1 MPKVPLI
8 ALSVLLVACAGP
20 RPDLGRLYAM
30 QANPEG
36 QPPLVLIHGM
46 LGSRLIDQD
55 SGRELWPGST
65 WKILFH
71 DYRSLA
77 LEIDGD
83 TLEPLE
89 DAYRVRGI
97 TDRAAGRDF
106 YGRLIDV
113 LRDAGGYEERSPG
126 QPVREAEKSLYVFA
140 YDWRQDIVKNVRE
153 LDAFIDAIR
162 RDHDQPDLKVDVVAH
177 SMGGLLTR
185 YYIRYGTLDVL
196 DDNEFPVS
204 AEGGARIRRAI
215 FLGTPSLGSVK
226 AIQTMLE
233 GFPVGLDRV
242 PPEVLATFPSAY
254 QLLPHPINRWLVKT
268 DGSDLDRDLFDV
280 EFWRRFEFSIF
291 DPKIRARI
299 AADFARPGEAQQHL
313 ETMERYFEKRLER
326 GRRFVWSLTVP
337 MADPPLSYAV
347 FGGDCALTPAR
358 VLVEE
363 VGDESE
369 MRLWPDQI
377 ENPLPG
383 VDYDALMLEPGDGV
397 VTKASLLA
405 RQELD
410 PTVAR
415 HRYSFFPLGSAFFLC
430 ERHDALTGN
439 INFQDNLLHVLL
451 SADEPD
457 R

>member
-1 MPKVPLI
+1 MPKVRLLV
-8 ALSVLLVACAGP
+8 LSVLLTACTGP

-36 QPPLVLIHGM
+36 QPPVVVIHGM
-46 LGSRLIDQD
+46 LGSRLVSQGD
-55 SGRELWPGST
+55 GREVWPGST

-77 LEIDGD
+77 LEIDGG
-83 TLEPLE
+83 TLEPLT
-89 DAYRVRGI
+89 DDYRVRGI

-106 YGRLIDV
+106 YGRLIEV
-113 LRDAGGYEERSPG
+113 LRDAGGYVETSPG
-126 QPVREAEKSLYVFA
+126 QPVPEASKSLYVFA
-140 YDWRQDIVKNVRE
+140 YDWRRDIVENVRE
-153 LDAFIDAIR
+153 LDAYIEKIR
-162 RDHDQPDLKVDVVAH
+162 HDHLQPDLKVDVVAH

-196 DDNEFPVS
+196 DGNEFPVNGH
-204 AEGGARIRRAI
+204 GGERIRRAI

-242 PPEVLATFPSAY
+242 PPEVLATFPSTY
-254 QLLPHPINRWLVKT
+254 QLLPHPINRWLVKP
-268 DGSDLDRDLFDV
+268 DGSDLDRDLFDID
-280 EFWRRFEFSIF
+280 FWRRFEFSIF
-291 DPKIRARI
+291 DPQIRARI
-299 AADFARPGEAQQHL
+299 AADFERPGDAEQHL
-313 ETMERYFEKRLER
+313 EILERYFEKRLER

-337 MADPPLSYAV
+337 MTDPPLSYAV

-363 VGDESE
+363 VGGDSV

-377 ENPLPG
+377 EHPLPG

-451 SADEPD
+451 SADDPG